1 MGTVLTKN
9 PEFARDLY
17 DIIFNSLTEEE
28 FERLWAYMLNE
39 HKVHHFKYLRVMY
52 ENRKKKLCQFTSR
65 TTSSHSFV
73 QHLAVKV

>member
-1 MGTVLTKN
+1 MGAVLTKN

-39 HKVHHFKYLRVMY
+39 HKVHHLKYLRVMY
-52 ENRKKKLCQFTSR
+52 ENRKKNCASLLQE
-65 TTSSHSFV
+65 
-73 QHLAVKV
+73 QLLPIHLFNISQ